1 MISITTSGTFNKT
14 EKFLRNL
21 DSNRYTDGLDS
32 LAREGVAALKAH
44 TPVDSGET
52 ANSWDYTIERKRG
65 STTIT
70 WTNSHIDAGAPV
82 AIMLQYGHGTGT
94 GGYVQ
99 GRDFINPAIRPV
111 FDDLADKV
119 WKAVTR

>member
-52 ANSWDYTIERKRG
+52 ANSWDYIIERKRG